1 MAEPFL
7 EALAKPQPVPGGGA
21 AAAYGASVGLALLE
35 KIVRLELLRKP
46 MVSEMQPIWE
56 ELLEQVCG
64 LATTLVRLRIEDGK
78 AYMRFVEARDS
89 GKKEEGLISALG
101 QAVESPLKIMETA
114 SEGLGCAS
122 QTGKHCKKHL
132 LSDLLVVCELLR
144 AASRGASRI
153 AQANLL
159 VMADAS
165 LKGEYQSRL
174 HRLRDRCHDS
184 FQHVESAILARTG
197 VVEE

>member
-1 MAEPFL
+1 MPEQFL

-46 MVSEMQPIWE
+46 LVSEMRLLWE

-78 AYMRFVEARDS
+78 TYMRFAEARDF
-89 GKKEEGLISALG
+89 GREEKSVIAALG

-114 SEGLGCAS
+114 TAGLSCAS
-122 QTGKHCKKHL
+122 QTGKDCKKHL
-132 LSDLLVVCELLR
+132 LSDLLVVCELLQ
-144 AASRGASRI
+144 AGSFGAFRI

-159 VMADAS
+159 VMGDAS
-165 LKGEYQSRL
+165 LRGEYRSRL
-174 HRLRDRCHDS
+174 RRLRDRCRDS
-184 FQHVESAILARTG
+184 FQQVESAILVRTG
-197 VVEE
+197 AVEE